1 VTATGAADAVEDM
14 INSRVD
20 EALEAL
26 AAAPIDPT
34 ARAALSGL
42 AVASTHRRA

>member
-1 VTATGAADAVEDM
+1 M
-14 INSRVD
+14 IDNRVA

-26 AAAPIDPT
+26 SAAPIDPA